1 MKLALAL
8 AGAVVIAGCA
18 TNEVSQQLASA
29 PGVQIERDTSGNAFV
44 ASYQE
49 KLSLKSDAKA
59 ESLSRCVSQV
69 VVNHGV
75 TLTGTATTIGPYTGR
90 MYATPTA
97 QTAAGGTVIKFVSD
111 DKRSVVAE
119 GSETYRGS
127 GMAAMTQ
134 RNIRFTLSADVVG
147 NALQV
152 KFDNLNT
159 VQLDT
164 GVAANSGYH
173 KLGAWSSAK
182 PEEAIDAMRAVSRKL
197 RDCL

>member
-1 MKLALAL
+1 M
-8 AGAVVIAGCA
+8 
-18 TNEVSQQLASA
+18 
-29 PGVQIERDTSGNAFV
+29 
-44 ASYQE
+44 
-49 KLSLKSDAKA
+49 
-59 ESLSRCVSQV
+59 
-69 VVNHGV
+69 NHGV

-97 QTAAGGTVIKFVSD
+97 QTSAAGSVIKFVSD

-173 KLGAWSSAK
+173 KLECMVFCKA
-182 PEEAIDAMRAVSRKL
+182 
-197 RDCL
+197 